1 LKVVFFATKFLFV
14 ICESFCTFKNKKML
28 TLLFSFL
35 FALQTPTVE
44 GTWVN
49 IDDETGVK
57 KSEIILYVEDGKLY
71 GRIERLLLPEDQ
83 GKLCTNC
90 TGKDKDQPIEGLI
103 IVKGLSKDGA
113 EWTEGDILDPANGK
127 SYDCTIKLDDANTLN
142 VRGFLGFSFLGRTQ
156 IWQRKS

>member
-1 LKVVFFATKFLFV
+1 
-14 ICESFCTFKNKKML
+14 MY
-28 TLLFSFL
+28 TLLLSLFL
-35 FALQTPTVE
+35 LLQTPSVE

-49 IDDETGVK
+49 IDDETGVE

-90 TGKDKDQPIEGLI
+90 KGKEKNQPIEGLI
-103 IVKGLSKDGA
+103 IVKGLEQDGDS
-113 EWTEGDILDPANGK
+113 WTDGDIMDPANGK
-127 SYDCTIKLDDANTLN
+127 LYDCTIRLEDSNTLN

>member
-1 LKVVFFATKFLFV
+1 M
-14 ICESFCTFKNKKML
+14 I

-83 GKLCTNC
+83 GKLCINC

-113 EWTEGDILDPANGK
+113 EWTDGDILDPANGK

>member
-1 LKVVFFATKFLFV
+1 
-14 ICESFCTFKNKKML
+14 ML

-71 GRIERLLLPEDQ
+71 GLIERLLLPEDH

-113 EWTEGDILDPANGK
+113 EWTDGDILDPANGK

>member
-1 LKVVFFATKFLFV
+1 
-14 ICESFCTFKNKKML
+14 M
-28 TLLFSFL
+28 
-35 FALQTPTVE
+35 
-44 GTWVN
+44 
-49 IDDETGVK
+49 
-57 KSEIILYVEDGKLY
+57 LYVEDGKLY

-113 EWTEGDILDPANGK
+113 EWTNGDILDPANGK
-127 SYDCTIKLDDANTLN
+127 LYDCTIKLDDANTLN